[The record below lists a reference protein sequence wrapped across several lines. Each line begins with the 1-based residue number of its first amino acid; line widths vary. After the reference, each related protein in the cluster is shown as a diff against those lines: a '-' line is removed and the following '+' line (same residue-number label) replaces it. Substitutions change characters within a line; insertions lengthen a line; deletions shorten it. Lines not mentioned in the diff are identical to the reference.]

1 MKRSF
6 SREDLPDWTGWV
18 AQDAD
23 GSWWAYE
30 VEPQEYHQGW
40 YENELGRRMKVM
52 AGEASPQWRKTLER
66 IRWA

>member
-1 MKRSF
+1 MKLPPGIQ
-6 SREDLPDWTGWV
+6 DLPDWAGWI

-23 GSWWAYE
+23 GSWWVYE

-40 YENELGRRMKVM
+40 YENELGRRKKIM
-52 AGEASPQWRKTLER
+52 AGEANSQWRKTLGR